1 MAWTNS
7 TGAGFSMPGPLGH
20 QQIGAKPSHPEVRGR
35 RLTDLTVPGPLGKT
49 TVASRERATSGP
61 GATVWASHNMV
72 KANWENTPTSG
83 WSHLFL
89 HMHGFRDICSRMK
102 KEGLRNGVSHLAIVA
117 HGNDD
122 GQVLLDRPL
131 TPETIGQF
139 VEEFVE
145 LRDYLREDGMLT
157 FYACVA
163 GRGERGSQLL
173 TKISEYL
180 PSRTIVGFEVFGLLN
195 IDNMNDRSVDP
206 PGRVWG
212 SSESQFFPGSH
223 YPTLHPWF
231 PSAKRAKDGKIIHL
245 PANEQ
250 DRRPGRRCANPACP
264 GHAKSTD
271 SCPGF

>member
-1 MAWTNS
+1 
-7 TGAGFSMPGPLGH
+7 
-20 QQIGAKPSHPEVRGR
+20 
-35 RLTDLTVPGPLGKT
+35 
-49 TVASRERATSGP
+49 
-61 GATVWASHNMV
+61 MV
-72 KANWENTPTSG
+72 DADWRNTPTSG

-89 HMHGFRDICSRMK
+89 HVHGFREICSRMRA
-102 KEGLRNGVSHLAIVA
+102 EGLRNGVSHLAIVA

-157 FYACVA
+157 FYACKSGA
-163 GRGERGSQLL
+163 HERGSRLL
-173 TKISEYL
+173 AQISSYL
-180 PSRTIVGFEVFGLLN
+180 PSRTIVGFEVFGLVN
-195 IDNMNDRSVDP
+195 VAGAGESDS
-206 PGRVWG
+206 PGKVWG
-212 SSESQFFPGSH
+212 SEMSQFIPGSV
-223 YPTLHPWF
+223 YPRIDPWC
-231 PSAKRAKDGKIIHL
+231 PLAKRARDGKIVHV
-245 PANEQ
+245 PAREQ